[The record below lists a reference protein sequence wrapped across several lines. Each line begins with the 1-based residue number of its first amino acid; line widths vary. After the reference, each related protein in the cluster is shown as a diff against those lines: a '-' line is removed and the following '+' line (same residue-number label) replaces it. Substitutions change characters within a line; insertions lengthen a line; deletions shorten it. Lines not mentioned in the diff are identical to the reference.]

1 MILPDSF
8 SLLLSLLIAA
18 GPFEPAAKRVECVV
32 LLHGLGRTEFSMS
45 RIENE
50 LEKSGYVVVNETYP
64 SLSKDI
70 PELSEV
76 VGSGIEACR
85 SKSATSIHFV
95 THSMGG
101 ILVRV
106 YFQTHTIP
114 EAKRMVMLGPPNH
127 GSEVVDEH
135 HDDWWFRLATGPA
148 GQQLATFGD
157 RSIPI
162 TLNPI
167 PLEIGII
174 AGTESIDPL
183 LDDTLPRPNDG
194 KVSVQSAMLPEM
206 KDFVTIPVD
215 HTFMVYSATVIGHVK
230 AFLKD
235 GKFSRL
241 ERN

>member
-1 MILPDSF
+1 M
-8 SLLLSLLIAA
+8 
-18 GPFEPAAKRVECVV
+18 GPAVKGTECVV
-32 LLHGLGRTEFSMS
+32 LLHGLGRTEFSMARLES
-45 RIENE
+45 E

-64 SLSKDI
+64 SLTKDI
-70 PELSEV
+70 PELSSV
-76 VGSGIEACR
+76 VGSAIETCR
-85 SKSATSIHFV
+85 SKRATSIHFV

-114 EAKRMVMLGPPNH
+114 DAKRMVMLGPPNH

-135 HDDWWFRLATGPA
+135 HDAWWFKLATGPA
-148 GQQLATFGD
+148 GQQLATVGD
-157 RSIPI
+157 QSIPI

-206 KDFVTIPVD
+206 KDFITVPVD
-215 HTFMVYSATVIGHVK
+215 HTFMVYSTTVIGHVR
-230 AFLKD
+230 AFLEQ

-241 ERN
+241 ARN